1 MIWFVAVGSAV
12 GGVLRYLVGVLV
24 QSRVATPFPVG
35 TLLINVTG
43 SLILGFL
50 LRWTFS
56 STTLSPDVR
65 AMLTVG
71 FCGGFTTFSAF
82 SIDTVRLL
90 QNNDYGRAAGYVGA
104 SVALS
109 ILATFGGIALAGV
122 LNSQRV

>member
-1 MIWFVAVGSAV
+1 MIWFVAAGSAL
-12 GGVLRYLVGVLV
+12 GGVLRYLVGIFV

-56 STTLSPDVR
+56 STTISPEVR
-65 AMLTVG
+65 AMLTIG

-82 SIDTVRLL
+82 SIETVRLL
-90 QNNDYGRAAGYVGA
+90 QSNDYGRAAGYVGA

-109 ILATFGGIALAGV
+109 ILATMCGIALADV